1 MAEWASV
8 WLDMF
13 KSSLPLRC
21 SVLLPQPPLHLCNTA
36 DFLRSSCF
44 WKHLPLCPLS
54 YDKPPLQWSRRNT
67 LQKSSASGWSAMQ
80 TARLLSRPEPD
91 LLLASLSSRAHSL
104 LPQRLQCLPKSPGD
118 EGTHDSTYSVSFMAY
133 HIVVCP
139 RLLER
144 YGNRLIDFHI
154 SNING
159 KEHIQ
164 KFSSLEIKILSSR

>member
-21 SVLLPQPPLHLCNTA
+21 SVLLPQPPRHLCNTA

-44 WKHLPLCPLS
+44 WKRLLLCPLS
-54 YDKPPLQWSRRNT
+54 YDKPSLQWSRRST

-91 LLLASLSSRAHSL
+91 LLLVSLSSRAL
-104 LPQRLQCLPKSPGD
+104 LPQRLQCLPKSPED

-133 HIVVCP
+133 HIVGCT
-139 RLLER
+139 RLLGR
-144 YGNRLIDFHI
+144 YRNRLIDFQI

-159 KEHIQ
+159 KEHVQ